1 MATSS
6 KMSVCSARSGKSS
19 SSSASAAHARARAE
33 AAKVRAS
40 YASQEAKLKME
51 KATREA
57 QSQLETVRLDTELEV
72 LTLQREADAAEVE
85 AQVLEDA
92 EFAEHAVERGGS
104 VAEEAKIER
113 TSEYVNSQNNLHH
126 YSPPPLLLPLSV
138 TPPFQSGSN
147 SSFVT
152 LSLAVKDTSHAQ
164 SIKHKPQKAD
174 GMHLPATNLSNLSEG
189 VIKSEVGRTSPI
201 MNVPVKPYVPQ
212 YIPPSS
218 TPHQVESLAQYL
230 AKRDLVSSGL
240 YLFDD
245 KPENYRSWYSSFTS
259 AAREVH
265 LTATQELDLMTK
277 WLGKESGEMVKRIRS
292 VHVSNPGLAL
302 HKAWERLHECCA
314 APEIIERSLFQRLDS
329 FPRISVKDHIKLRE
343 LADLLMEIQGAKED
357 GYLTGLSYLDTSRGI
372 APLVDKLPYGLQD
385 KWVTSGSCY
394 KEQNY
399 GRFPPF
405 EYFCNFVCFEAR
417 KRNDPSFMHQSSTTT
432 AAKTDRTI
440 VKSFQTNK
448 AITVHKTDEVQQ
460 SGNTS
465 TKSTEKTL
473 GKTVFSRTEDD
484 NKPAPSVKDI
494 AFLKIMDISVYRSDD
509 NSWVA
514 PLPFRE
520 PRKPLPNNKEQV
532 VNRLTSLQR
541 TLKRKPGMQQQY
553 VEFMEG
559 SLPMDML
566 R

>member
-1 MATSS
+1 
-6 KMSVCSARSGKSS
+6 
-19 SSSASAAHARARAE
+19 
-33 AAKVRAS
+33 
-40 YASQEAKLKME
+40 
-51 KATREA
+51 
-57 QSQLETVRLDTELEV
+57 
-72 LTLQREADAAEVE
+72 
-85 AQVLEDA
+85 
-92 EFAEHAVERGGS
+92 
-104 VAEEAKIER
+104 
-113 TSEYVNSQNNLHH
+113 
-126 YSPPPLLLPLSV
+126 
-138 TPPFQSGSN
+138 
-147 SSFVT
+147 
-152 LSLAVKDTSHAQ
+152 
-164 SIKHKPQKAD
+164 
-174 GMHLPATNLSNLSEG
+174 MHLPATNLSNLSEG

-201 MNVPVKPYVPQ
+201 TNVPVKPYVPQ

-302 HKAWERLHECCA
+302 YKAWERLHECYA

-417 KRNDPSFMHQSSTTT
+417 NRNDPMHQSSATTT
-432 AAKTDRTI
+432 AKPDRTI

-448 AITVHKTDEVQQ
+448 AITVHKTDANGQHIQEQRAEKWPIFNFQPCTSFMRIKEVQQ
-460 SGNTS
+460 SENTS

-473 GKTVFSRTEDD
+473 GETVFSRTEDD
-484 NKPAPSVKDI
+484 NKPAPSVEDI
-494 AFLKIMDISVYRSDD
+494 AFLKIMDTSVYRSDD

-541 TLKRKPGMQQQY
+541 TLKRKPEMQQQY
-553 VEFMEG
+553 VEFMERIFTKG
-559 SLPMDML
+559 HAEVAPPLKEGDECWYLPTFGVYHPQKPNQIRVVFDSSARYSSISLNDVLLAGPDL
-566 R
+566 